1 MNRLIK
7 YTFLAVFIFSISVS
21 AQTENEKKELNT
33 ATNSLFDICNKED
46 ISEAAKLIAYNGL
59 DKDRKYKSF
68 YNINNRKEKSAVN
81 RTVQKIKAMLKIS
94 DKYEIVKYSTDKL
107 TPAIIDVK
115 ITFKSGNQEIS
126 SVFKFLKLDG
136 RFVLAEIE

>member
-7 YTFLAVFIFSISVS
+7 YTFLFAFALSISIS

-33 ATNSLFDICNKED
+33 AIKSLFDICKKEN
-46 ISEAAKLIAYNGL
+46 IPEAAKLIAYNGL

-68 YNINNRKEKSAVN
+68 YNINNRKEKSAVK
-81 RTVQKIKAMLKIS
+81 RTVKKIKAMLKIS
-94 DKYEIVKYSTDKL
+94 DKYEVVKFSPDKNSKSV
-107 TPAIIDVK
+107 IGVK
-115 ITFKSGNQEIS
+115 IAFKSGKQEIS
-126 SVFKFLKLDG
+126 SVFKFLKLDS